1 MDISIIVVNWNS
13 ADYTKQ
19 CVSSIRAFTHDSE
32 YEILV
37 VDNASSDDSV
47 EVLQSLPG
55 IRLIRSPENLAFPP
69 ANNLGAQQS
78 SGRVLLFLIPATNLL
93 GPAINPIY
101 TAHLPS

>member
-37 VDNASSDDSV
+37 VDNASSDDSG
-47 EVLQSLPG
+47 EVLQFLPD
-55 IRLIRSPENLAFPP
+55 IRLIRSPENLGFAP

-78 SGRVLLFLIPATNLL
+78 SGPVRLFLKPDTKLV
-93 GPAINPIY
+93 GPAINHVY
-101 TAHLPS
+101 TGLVS